1 MSKAKET
8 TARNPSVG
16 ADGGQPSKT
25 YTPTITE
32 TEAKCKENFAEPW
45 YISCKLQWTRE
56 PDCLNPAFCGERR
69 EESSPRDGARRC
81 DDKIGTPQNIVA
93 TVAHRRGWKGR
104 EVSVPF
110 DHPQNN
116 TRRRPSG
123 IGGTPNR
130 PWVWKYFS
138 SLRDPVLLFSCHDL
152 LSLQILSA
160 VPCINGWK
168 KQETIREGRWQI
180 RGDECA

>member
-1 MSKAKET
+1 MPKTKET

-25 YTPTITE
+25 HTSTITE
-32 TEAKCKENFAEPW
+32 TKAQCKENFAEPW

-69 EESSPRDGARRC
+69 EESSPRDDARRLRRC
-81 DDKIGTPQNIVA
+81 FWGYQFYRRI
-93 TVAHRRGWKGR
+93 VAHRRGWKER
-104 EVSVPF
+104 EAFVSF
-110 DHPQNN
+110 DLPQNN
-116 TRRRPSG
+116 TRRRPPG

-138 SLRDPVLLFSCHDL
+138 SLRDPVLPSR
-152 LSLQILSA
+152 SA
-160 VPCINGWK
+160 LPPNSFRSPMYKWMEKAGNY
-168 KQETIREGRWQI
+168 QGREMANPWR
-180 RGDECA
+180 